1 MTVRSEDRD
10 LWIRRYH
17 PADDSA
23 VRLLCLP
30 HAGGSASFYFP
41 VSQALSP
48 RVEVLAAQYPGR
60 QDRLREPCVD
70 NIPELA
76 DRLLPL
82 LLEEWTDRPL
92 ALFGHSMGASLA
104 FELAGLLEQRAGVVP
119 VMLFASGRRAPS
131 RFKVEDDV
139 HRRGDDA
146 LLAEIKRLAGTDSR
160 ILGDDEVLRMVL
172 PAIRS
177 DYRAAELYRPE
188 RVHRVSCP
196 VTALVGDD
204 DPKAPLDDVR
214 AWQEHTSGAFS
225 MEVYPGGH
233 FYLTEQA
240 PRLIGRIG
248 DALAG
253 VPADR

>member
-1 MTVRSEDRD
+1 MTAHSEDAD

-17 PADDSA
+17 PAPHSE

-30 HAGGSASFYFP
+30 HAGGSASFFFP
-41 VSQALSP
+41 VSQALAP
-48 RVEVLAAQYPGR
+48 RVEVLAVQYPGR
-60 QDRLREPCVD
+60 QDRRQEPCVET
-70 NIPELA
+70 IPELA

-82 LLEEWTDRPL
+82 LLDEWSDRPL
-92 ALFGHSMGASLA
+92 ALFGHSLGASLA

-131 RFKVEDDV
+131 RWVEEDV
-139 HRRGDDA
+139 HRRGDET
-146 LLAEIKRLAGTDSR
+146 LLDEIKRLAGIDTR

-177 DYRAAELYRPE
+177 DYRAAELYRPQ
-188 RVHRVSCP
+188 RVHQVSCP
-196 VTALVGDD
+196 VTALTGDA

-214 AWQEHTSGAFS
+214 AWQEHTTGGFG

-240 PRLIGRIG
+240 PRLIRRI
-248 DALAG
+248 
-253 VPADR
+253 ADTLSGAEADH